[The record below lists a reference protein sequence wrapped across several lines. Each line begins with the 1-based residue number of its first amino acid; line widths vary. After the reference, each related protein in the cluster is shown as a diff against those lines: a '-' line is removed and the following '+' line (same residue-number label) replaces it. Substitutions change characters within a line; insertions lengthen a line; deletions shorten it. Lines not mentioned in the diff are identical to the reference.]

1 MSWRAGRDERG
12 FTLIEVLVALT
23 LMTVLATIVTRAIGT
38 TTLTIGRGDE
48 RITEII
54 AASDLQMVLER
65 ELGRARPYLRG
76 TGTTAQPVFAGT
88 PEAVEFAV
96 VRPEGMGA
104 PSLWRV
110 RIAAEPEVDH
120 ERLVL
125 REAPLSVTAPGP
137 FAGSERVDD
146 TVPADLLSAGAFYRF
161 RYFGSIADNEAR
173 GWHDAWPATR
183 QAPPEGIGLRIVDAA
198 GTPLPGTVEIVL
210 AFPVQASELCGDEG
224 EACRLGDGR

>member
-1 MSWRAGRDERG
+1 MSRRTSRDERG

-38 TTLTIGRGDE
+38 TTLTIGKGDA

-65 ELGRARPYLRG
+65 EFGRARPYLRG
-76 TGTTAQPVFAGT
+76 TGTTAQPLFSGT
-88 PEAVEFAV
+88 PEAVAFAA
-96 VRPEGMGA
+96 VRPEGMGT
-104 PSLWRV
+104 PSLWQV
-110 RIAAEPEVDH
+110 RIAAEPEADH
-120 ERLVL
+120 ERLVI
-125 REAPLSVTAPGP
+125 RATPLATGAVSP
-137 FAGSERVDD
+137 FAPPERVDD

-161 RYFGSIADNEAR
+161 RYFGSIADNEPR
-173 GWHDAWPATR
+173 SWHDSWPAAR
-183 QAPPEGIGLRIVDAA
+183 QAPPDGIGLRIVDAA
-198 GTPLPGTVEIVL
+198 GTPLPGTAEIVL